1 MVSTGLDIHAEGLS
15 KSFGSLE
22 ALRSVDLRVSE
33 GEFLT
38 IFGPNG
44 AGKTSLLRILSS
56 LSKPTK
62 GRVSVAG
69 YDIRKETHGVRRSI
83 GFISHQPFLYEN
95 LSAFENIKFFASM
108 YGIPNAEEKAA
119 EVIRRVGLERRRH
132 DLVRA
137 FSSGMKQ
144 RLAVARAIVHD
155 PKILLLDEP
164 YSGLDQHGTRIFN
177 EMLALI
183 KKQKRTVLMTTHNIS
198 EGFQLS
204 DKVAILN
211 NGVFVF
217 EGITGELDDAKFT
230 DIYFEKVVRP
240 I

>member
-1 MVSTGLDIHAEGLS
+1 LDTNGFDIHVEGLS
-15 KSFGSLE
+15 KSFGSLD
-22 ALRSVDLRVSE
+22 ALAGIDLSVGE

-44 AGKTSLLRILSS
+44 AGKTTLLRVLSS
-56 LSKPTK
+56 LTKPTK
-62 GRVSVAG
+62 GKVLIAG
-69 YDIRKETHGVRRSI
+69 HDIRKEPQEIRKSV
-83 GFISHQPFLYEN
+83 GFISHQPLLYES
-95 LSAFENIKFFASM
+95 LSAFENIRFFASM
-108 YGIPNAEEKAA
+108 YGISNARQKAA
-119 EVIRRVGLERRRH
+119 EVIRRVGLQTRTH
-132 DLVRA
+132 DLVRT

-177 EMLALI
+177 EMLKLL
-183 KKQKRTVLMTTHNIS
+183 KTQRRTILMTTHNIS
-198 EGFQLS
+198 EGFALS
-204 DKVAILN
+204 DRVAILS
-211 NGVFVF
+211 NGMFVF
-217 EGITGELDDAKFT
+217 ESLTDELEDAKFT